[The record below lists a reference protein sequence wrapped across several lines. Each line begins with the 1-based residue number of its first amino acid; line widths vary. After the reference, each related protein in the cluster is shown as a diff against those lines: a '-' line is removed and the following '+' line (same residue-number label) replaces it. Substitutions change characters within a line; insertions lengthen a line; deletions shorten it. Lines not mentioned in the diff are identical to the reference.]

1 MRSMAVINQKGG
13 VGKTT
18 TAVNLAAALAEQ
30 QQRVCVIDLD
40 PQAHASLHL
49 GLSVVGGQTSV
60 YDVLC
65 GDASVADARI
75 SINDYLS
82 VVPANLDLAAAEMEL
97 AGEVGREVILR
108 DKLALDDA
116 EFDFL
121 ILDCPPSLGVLTL
134 NALTAVDEVFL
145 PLQPHFLALHGLS
158 KLLKTIQIVAKRLNP
173 RLRLSGVVL
182 CMYESGTRLAAEVTR
197 DVDEFLDAQA
207 NNQGVWAGAKFFQ
220 TRIRRNI
227 RLAEAPSFGQSIFQ
241 YAPNSNGAEDYRN
254 LALEVLGI
262 DALSPT
268 LPAPASHDA
277 PDAELRNE
285 QRDAS
290 SVPRAENA
298 DLALDG
304 HLPEQRVA

>member
-18 TAVNLAAALAEQ
+18 TAVNLAAALSESG
-30 QQRVCVIDLD
+30 QRVCVIDLD

-49 GLSVVGGQTSV
+49 GLSVVDNQTSV
-60 YDVLC
+60 YDILC
-65 GDASVADARI
+65 GEASVADARYWV
-75 SINDYLS
+75 NDQLA
-82 VVPANLDLAAAEMEL
+82 VVPSNLDLAAAEMEL

-108 DKLALDDA
+108 DKLELDA
-116 EFDFL
+116 EEFDYL

-158 KLLKTIQIVAKRLNP
+158 KLLKTIAVVAKRLNP
-173 RLRLSGVVL
+173 TLHLSGVVL

-197 DVDEFLDAQA
+197 DVDEFLELQSSAD
-207 NNQGVWAGAKFFQ
+207 GVWAGAKFFQ

-241 YAPNSNGAEDYRN
+241 YAPTSNGAEDYRR
-254 LALEVLGI
+254 LAGEVLGELAT
-262 DALSPT
+262 DNVNSATDKPNDLS
-268 LPAPASHDA
+268 
-277 PDAELRNE
+277 
-285 QRDAS
+285 
-290 SVPRAENA
+290 RAA
-298 DLALDG
+298 
-304 HLPEQRVA
+304 